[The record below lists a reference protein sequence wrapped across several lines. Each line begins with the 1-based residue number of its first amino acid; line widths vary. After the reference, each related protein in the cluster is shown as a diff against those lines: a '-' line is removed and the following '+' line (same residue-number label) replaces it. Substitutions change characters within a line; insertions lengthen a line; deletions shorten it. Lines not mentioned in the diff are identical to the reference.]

1 MGITIER
8 LDLSTGH
15 EDPAGQ
21 LVVIRMEEKI
31 DQMWDKYQHLV
42 HTFNPRQRP
51 RETPL
56 PLNALRDDL
65 AEAQLHF
72 LSPAECKVCM
82 ELTGVIG
89 WLTAQGRVDSRF
101 AYYVIATR
109 KSKPRN
115 WDMYLA
121 VYCME
126 YLHTTKDVPLLLG
139 GPVADPEVLYDASF
153 AILPERR
160 SVKAHVARTGP
171 QSGVILGTC
180 GAIKHCLKSVFEAEH
195 TACSDGIDTQIFLE
209 H

>member
-1 MGITIER
+1 MQKNIRTNGFTPESRFLGITIER

-31 DQMWDKYQHLV
+31 DQMWDKYQHLA

-72 LSPAECKVCM
+72 LSPAECKVYM

-89 WLTAQGRVDSRF
+89 WLTTQGRVDSRF

-109 KSKPRN
+109 MSKPRN
-115 WDMYLA
+115 LA
-121 VYCME
+121 VYSTE

-139 GPVADPEVLYDASF
+139 GPVQIQRSYVMPP
-153 AILPERR
+153 LP
-160 SVKAHVARTGP
+160 SY
-171 QSGVILGTC
+171 QSAYL
-180 GAIKHCLKSVFEAEH
+180 
-195 TACSDGIDTQIFLE
+195 
-209 H
+209 